1 MYLHSYKDLSDEVV
15 SNFVILW
22 MGKNED
28 QRGLKTRRDQR
39 FSMLSVLTKTLWVAS
54 NRKLNSDSLSKKEV
68 VCSCDWKAE
77 AWQYQGAQLISHGP
91 RVPPL
96 LSPAFLSWLYSHI
109 PDSDPWQLWGS
120 IKGTES
126 VYSLVALKVLRLGL
140 VGLTWVMRAHLIQS
154 LRPRGWIL
162 LIGQSRGHVPQLNRM
177 DQDWKEVFS

>member
-1 MYLHSYKDLSDEVV
+1 MV

-68 VCSCDWKAE
+68 VRSCDWKVE

-91 RVPPL
+91 WVPPL
-96 LSPAFLSWLYSHI
+96 LSPTFLSWLYSHI

-126 VYSLVALKVLRLGL
+126 VYSLVALKSPEIR
-140 VGLTWVMRAHLIQS
+140 S
-154 LRPRGWIL
+154 GWTDL
-162 LIGQSRGHVPQLNRM
+162 GHVCTSNPIIATRGL
-177 DQDWKEVFS
+177 DSADWPKPGSCATAKPHGSRLERGLFLRKLGYYS